1 MTDNT
6 VSLPAL
12 IQVGPVTAKVCKLAI
27 ARGSA
32 GSSPRPPDT
41 SLTWLSTPRPQRPQ
55 SPSNR
60 RPAPTLDLSPLGRLH
75 RHRRNSLLAREA
87 GSHAL
92 DKMRFGKEWPA
103 SGHGK
108 DIQVEPLLQIK
119 LEGAVGAD

>member
-55 SPSNR
+55 SPLNR
-60 RPAPTLDLSPLGRLH
+60 RPAPTLDLSPFGRF
-75 RHRRNSLLAREA
+75 RWPCCNPLLAREA
-87 GSHAL
+87 GQLTL
-92 DKMRFGKEWPA
+92 DKCAFCQEWPA

-108 DIQVEPLLQIK
+108 DIQVEP
-119 LEGAVGAD
+119 